1 MDLLYG
7 SRNTEEVKSMTDS
20 HLSTRKKTIMVVDDN
35 PDLVDIIRL
44 TIESN
49 GFNVRSANSGIE
61 LFAAL
66 EKEKPDLIL
75 LDVMMP
81 DMDGFEVLTRLKSD
95 PGTGSIPVILLTAKV
110 QYEDVLGG
118 YKLGADYYMT
128 KPYTGPQLL
137 TGINRLLEMPDA
149 PPSSPIASA

>member
-61 LFAAL
+61 LWRR
-66 EKEKPDLIL
+66 KS
-75 LDVMMP
+75 
-81 DMDGFEVLTRLKSD
+81 LTLFFS
-95 PGTGSIPVILLTAKV
+95 TS
-110 QYEDVLGG
+110 
-118 YKLGADYYMT
+118 
-128 KPYTGPQLL
+128 
-137 TGINRLLEMPDA
+137 
-149 PPSSPIASA
+149 

>member
-1 MDLLYG
+1 
-7 SRNTEEVKSMTDS
+7 
-20 HLSTRKKTIMVVDDN
+20 
-35 PDLVDIIRL
+35 
-44 TIESN
+44 
-49 GFNVRSANSGIE
+49 
-61 LFAAL
+61 
-66 EKEKPDLIL
+66 
-75 LDVMMP
+75 MMP